1 MLKGKELMERG
12 MGNVVREAVE
22 EKQDVSSHSNYSR
35 KAAFCQCMRQPQ
47 TGVFG
52 RTLAS

>member
-22 EKQDVSSHSNYSR
+22 EKQDVSLIRIIVVKQHFVN
-35 KAAFCQCMRQPQ
+35 A
-47 TGVFG
+47 
-52 RTLAS
+52 